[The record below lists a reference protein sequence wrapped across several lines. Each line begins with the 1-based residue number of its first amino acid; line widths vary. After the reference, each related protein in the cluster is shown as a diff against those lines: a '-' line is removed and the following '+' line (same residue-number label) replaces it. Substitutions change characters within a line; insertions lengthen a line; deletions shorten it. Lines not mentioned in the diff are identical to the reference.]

1 MSEPMSSIPVRNRAA
16 LRRSL
21 PVGLIGLVGLTLAG
35 LAFQYLFTHPD
46 PALRWELEF
55 LVVAVVSAAIVIG
68 AWRLLEST
76 YDGNDLWAILRWSV
90 AGLVGTSLLGG
101 GLYAHQL
108 AEQVRVADPAFLFE
122 STALFGL
129 GLGLAFGIH
138 WRSQH
143 PNGFERAFARAP
155 EDPDA
160 VRMLLSLLGGE
171 GETLRRRW
179 DATAAVAATS
189 TRAVPIPVL
198 VARLAADESNEFP
211 DDESDV
217 NALLAG
223 DVFPTLSRNGV
234 LDVDANSGIVA
245 YAGPSAAAD
254 YLSES

>member
-1 MSEPMSSIPVRNRAA
+1 MGEPMSSILVRNRAA

-35 LAFQYLFTHPD
+35 SAFQYLITHPD

-55 LVVAVVSAAIVIG
+55 LVVAVVSAGIVIG
-68 AWRLLEST
+68 AWRLLEGT
-76 YDGNDLWAILRWSV
+76 YDGNDLWAILSWGL

-101 GLYAHQL
+101 GLYAHQI

-122 STALFGL
+122 SMALFGL

-138 WRSQH
+138 RRSHH
-143 PNGFERAFARAP
+143 PNGVERAFARAP
-155 EDPDA
+155 GDPDA

-179 DATAAVAATS
+179 DATAAVAATT

-198 VARLAADESNEFP
+198 ATRLAADRSNEFP
-211 DDESDV
+211 DSESDV
-217 NALLAG
+217 NALLER

-234 LDVDANSGIVA
+234 LDVDTDSGIVA
-245 YAGPSAAAD
+245 YVGPSAAVD
-254 YLSES
+254 YLSET